1 MLEVD
6 KYFGKKEKK
15 RAVWEVFFVCL
26 LMPASGGADLCI
38 RVVRLL
44 SDHVKEVGHVASEGG
59 AFQAEGMASTK
70 TESWDSLG
78 MFGKQQRPL

>member
-1 MLEVD
+1 M
-6 KYFGKKEKK
+6 
-15 RAVWEVFFVCL
+15 FFVIYLFVCF

-44 SDHVKEVGHVASEGG
+44 SDHVKEVGHIASEGG

-70 TESWDSLG
+70 AES
-78 MFGKQQRPL
+78 